1 MNNKIAAITLPMA
14 TTMENA
20 KAKWR
25 ETCLAIPYCV
35 PYTITPIRIKTPVI
49 KQCTAPLYKLQ
60 DYLIRSNLVQAMST
74 RKVCQ

>member
-1 MNNKIAAITLPMA
+1 MAA
-14 TTMENA
+14 TMENA
-20 KAKWR
+20 KAKWK
-25 ETCLAIPYCV
+25 EKFWVIPACV